1 MLVSCAKTFE
11 EFTPFVGFGLL
22 HLLTVAN
29 KLNAGDLQVPFHS
42 LIASESDVNTKSGN
56 SDCLINCVCLVIAFT

>member
-1 MLVSCAKTFE
+1 MLVSCARTIE
-11 EFTPFVGFGLL
+11 EFTPFVGFGWL